1 MTSILDIDELIL
13 VRPDLKVLSN
23 PEVQS
28 DSAASGNLN
37 DFIKGNLKSVSIK
50 ELSLNDGR
58 FVRSELNDTLKN
70 RIELDELDFRMVGF
84 YLGEDPLRRENQF
97 FYGEDAAM
105 EINNSRVYLGDQI
118 HVLKGDHV
126 SVSSFRDELIVRNL
140 SIQPRPEALNT
151 ENPEKLIKLAL
162 PEFSINKIGLRQ
174 LYNDGVLHAE
184 QVKILRPE
192 VEFTELERSTQ
203 QKNGQV
209 PLAEIVGGFLNEV
222 AVGSFEVED
231 GTIQFK
237 DARGERS
244 NTIGFEK
251 CSFQLENILFQPD
264 ISEMIQEQ

>member
-1 MTSILDIDELIL
+1 
-13 VRPDLKVLSN
+13 
-23 PEVQS
+23 
-28 DSAASGNLN
+28 
-37 DFIKGNLKSVSIK
+37 
-50 ELSLNDGR
+50 
-58 FVRSELNDTLKN
+58 
-70 RIELDELDFRMVGF
+70 
-84 YLGEDPLRRENQF
+84 RENQF

-222 AVGSFEVED
+222 AVGFFEVED

-251 CSFQLENILFQPD
+251 FSFQLENILFQPD
-264 ISEMIQEQ
+264 ISEMIQEQFRLDEIFLTLDQYRLKLKDDLHIILADKLTIDSKRQLLEEIGRASCRESV